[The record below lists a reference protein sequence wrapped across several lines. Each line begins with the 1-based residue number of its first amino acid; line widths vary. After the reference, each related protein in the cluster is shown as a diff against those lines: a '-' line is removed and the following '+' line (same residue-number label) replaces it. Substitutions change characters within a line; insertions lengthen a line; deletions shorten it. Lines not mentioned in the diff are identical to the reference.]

1 MFCQPRSRFLIF
13 RQISAP
19 KFCKVS
25 RSIGDLQRSVPRVM
39 LDHREAIMARASP
52 QTGPKADR
60 GRNPAGRFIALY
72 MRLSDASRY
81 TAAQESDLQRW
92 SDEERQADL
101 RRWADGRGREVRWY
115 KDSWTGSDPSRPEWD
130 RLVED
135 ITKGLVETVVCW
147 RLDRLGKTCSELV
160 KLFEYLSARS
170 VNFISLKD
178 HLDLS
183 TVSGRRM
190 AGVLGSITLYE
201 TEVRAQR
208 ILAGQEAA
216 RARGLRWGGSEKGRR
231 IKVKPEMEAEIK
243 RRRAEGGKI
252 SLIARWTVVSRPTI
266 YMILGESARARRENV
281 NLAS

>member
-1 MFCQPRSRFLIF
+1 MTRS
-13 RQISAP
+13 
-19 KFCKVS
+19 
-25 RSIGDLQRSVPRVM
+25 
-39 LDHREAIMARASP
+39 SP

-60 GRNPAGRFIALY
+60 AHNRAGRFIAIY

-201 TEVRAQR
+201 TEVRAQG

-216 RARGLRWGGSEKGRR
+216 RGAASGGAGRRRVGGSRSR
-231 IKVKPEMEAEIK
+231 SNW
-243 RRRAEGGKI
+243 RRRSSASRSRGGR
-252 SLIARWTVVSRPTI
+252 SATSRETGLSRPTI
-266 YMILGESARARRENV
+266 YKVLGEGSPSTCEERESGNRDNGGREIDERAATGDISPDGTDEPSDD
-281 NLAS
+281 ADHFM

>member
-1 MFCQPRSRFLIF
+1 MTRS
-13 RQISAP
+13 
-19 KFCKVS
+19 
-25 RSIGDLQRSVPRVM
+25 
-39 LDHREAIMARASP
+39 SP

-60 GRNPAGRFIALY
+60 AHNRAGRFIAIY

-216 RARGLRWGGSEKGRR
+216 RARGIRWGGSEKGRR
-231 IKVKPEMEAEIK
+231 VKVLK
-243 RRRAEGGKI
+243 AEGRKI
-252 SLIARWTVVSRPTI
+252 SHIARETGVSRPTI
-266 YMILGESARARRENV
+266 YKVLGEGSPSTCEERESGNRDNGGREIDERAATGDIAPDLTDCQSYDAEYFM
-281 NLAS
+281 

>member
-1 MFCQPRSRFLIF
+1 MTRS
-13 RQISAP
+13 
-19 KFCKVS
+19 
-25 RSIGDLQRSVPRVM
+25 
-39 LDHREAIMARASP
+39 SP

-60 GRNPAGRFIALY
+60 AHNRAGRFIAIY

-201 TEVRAQR
+201 TEVRAQG

-216 RARGLRWGGSEKGRR
+216 RRAASGGAGRRRVGGSRSR
-231 IKVKPEMEAEIK
+231 SNW
-243 RRRAEGGKI
+243 RRRSSASRSRGG
-252 SLIARWTVVSRPTI
+252 R
-266 YMILGESARARRENV
+266 SATSRARR
-281 NLAS
+281 A

>member
-1 MFCQPRSRFLIF
+1 MTRS
-13 RQISAP
+13 
-19 KFCKVS
+19 
-25 RSIGDLQRSVPRVM
+25 
-39 LDHREAIMARASP
+39 SP

-60 GRNPAGRFIALY
+60 GHNRAGRFIAIY

-135 ITKGLVETVVCW
+135 IDARAGSRRSSAGGWTA
-147 RLDRLGKTCSELV
+147 
-160 KLFEYLSARS
+160 SARPALS
-170 VNFISLKD
+170 WSSCSSISPPARVNFISLKD

-183 TVSGRRM
+183 TASGRRM

-201 TEVRAQR
+201 TEVRAQG

-231 IKVKPEMEAEIK
+231 VKVSLELEAKVKRLK
-243 RRRAEGGKI
+243 VEGRKI
-252 SLIARWTVVSRPTI
+252 SHIARETGLSRPTI
-266 YMILGESARARRENV
+266 YKVLGEGSPSTCEERESGNRDNGGREIDERAATGDISPDGTDEPSDD
-281 NLAS
+281 AEHFM

>member
-1 MFCQPRSRFLIF
+1 MTRS
-13 RQISAP
+13 
-19 KFCKVS
+19 
-25 RSIGDLQRSVPRVM
+25 
-39 LDHREAIMARASP
+39 SP

-60 GRNPAGRFIALY
+60 AHNRAGRFIAIY

-201 TEVRAQR
+201 TEVRAQG

-216 RARGLRWGGSEKGRR
+216 RARGIRWGGSEKGRR
-231 IKVKPEMEAEIK
+231 VKVSLELEAKVKRLK
-243 RRRAEGGKI
+243 VEGRKI
-252 SLIARWTVVSRPTI
+252 SHIARETGLSRPTI
-266 YMILGESARARRENV
+266 YKVLGEGSPSTCEERESGNRDNGGREIDERAATGDISPDGTDEPSDD
-281 NLAS
+281 AEHFM

>member
-1 MFCQPRSRFLIF
+1 MTRS
-13 RQISAP
+13 SP
-19 KFCKVS
+19 K
-25 RSIGDLQRSVPRVM
+25 
-39 LDHREAIMARASP
+39 
-52 QTGPKADR
+52 TGPKADR
-60 GRNPAGRFIALY
+60 AHNRPGRFIAIY

-115 KDSWTGSDPSRPEWD
+115 NDSWTGSDPSRPEWD

-190 AGVLGSITLYE
+190 ASVLGSITLYE

-216 RARGLRWGGSEKGRR
+216 RARGIRWGGSEKGRR
-231 IKVKPEMEAEIK
+231 VKVSLELEAKIK
-243 RRRAEGGKI
+243 RLKAEGRKI
-252 SLIARWTVVSRPTI
+252 SHIARETGLSRPTI
-266 YMILGESARARRENV
+266 YKVLGEGSPSTCEGRESGNRDNGGREIDERAATGDISPDGTDESSGDYCNFM
-281 NLAS
+281 